1 MAYNQLTELDY
12 FNIRNSLRDYL
23 RANSDFTDYDFEGSV
38 INNLLDLL
46 AYNTYYTSFNT
57 NMVAN
62 EMFLN
67 TATLRDNVVS
77 IAKQLGYSPRSST
90 APVADVNCTIN
101 LTSGNNVNAL
111 VFRRGSGFIST
122 IDNTLYQ
129 YILQDDVKALVNNNQ
144 AVFENLKVYEGTLIK
159 TYHTVGAIDPEIIL
173 NNSGIDV
180 STIKVR
186 ISPSSSAS
194 NFEIYTQSEN
204 ILTINSKSQVFFVTE
219 VEDENYKVT
228 FGDGVLGE
236 KLTPGQYIE
245 LSYIVTAADITNSSR
260 AFTFNGTVE
269 DENGALFSISS
280 IVISVNSPSA
290 GGASI
295 ESIDAIKRNAPA
307 MFGTQNRA
315 VTSEDYQSICRRIYP
330 AIADIY
336 SYGGEESNPPEYGIV
351 KIVIKPSNA
360 AKLTSFTK
368 RQIQTEIKKF
378 AVGSV
383 TAKIIDASILYIE
396 LNSKIYYQ
404 SSLTNKSP
412 DAIRSLVIKNIE
424 SYIKNSDTEKFG
436 GKFRYSR
443 FGSAIDS
450 TDKSIRSNLTQV
462 IMRKDFYPS
471 LNNKTY
477 YELCFNNPFDYD
489 TDELALSSTGF
500 VVQEFPNFTSYIED
514 RDGKVILYRLDSQT
528 GLKIVLNQ
536 NLGKIDYVTGEIK
549 IYDLTIIKGSFE
561 DNRIAVRLRP
571 QFNDINAIRE
581 MFLDVDVAQS
591 KFTIIQE

>member
-23 RANSDFTDYDFEGSV
+23 KANSDFTDYDFEGSV

-77 IAKQLGYSPRSST
+77 IAKQLGYSPRSTT
-90 APVADVNCTIN
+90 APVADVNCTIT

-129 YILQDDVKALVNNNQ
+129 YILQDDVKELVNNNQ
-144 AVFENLKVYEGTLIK
+144 AVFENLRVYEGTLIK
-159 TYHTVGAIDPEIIL
+159 TYYTVGAIDPEIIL
-173 NNSGIDV
+173 NNTGVDV
-180 STIKVR
+180 SSIKVR

-204 ILTINSKSQVFFVTE
+204 ILTINSNSQVFFVTE
-219 VEDENYKVT
+219 VEDENYRVT
-228 FGDGVLGE
+228 FGDGVLGK

-245 LSYIVTAADITNSSR
+245 VSYIVTAGDITNSAR

-269 DENGALFSISS
+269 DENGALFGIQS
-280 IVISVNSPSA
+280 IVVSVNSPST
-290 GGASI
+290 GGAAI

-315 VTSEDYQSICRRIYP
+315 VTSEDYESICRRIYP

-336 SYGGEESNPPEYGIV
+336 SYGGEESNPPEYGVV
-351 KIVIKPSNA
+351 KIVIKPSNT

-368 RQIQTEIKKF
+368 KQIETEIKKF

-383 TAKIIDASILYIE
+383 TTKIIDPSILYVE
-396 LNSKIYYQ
+396 LDSKIYYQ

-412 DAIRSLVIKNIE
+412 DAIRSSVIKNIE
-424 SYIKNSDTEKFG
+424 SYTKNSDIEKFG

-443 FGSAIDS
+443 FGSVIDS

-500 VVQEFPNFTSYIED
+500 VVQEFSNFTSYIED
-514 RDGKVILYRLDSQT
+514 HDGKVILYRLDLQT
-528 GLKIVLNQ
+528 GLKIVLNK
-536 NLGKIDYVTGEIK
+536 NLGTIDYVTGEIK
-549 IYDLTIIKGSFE
+549 IYDLNIIKGSFDDDKIE
-561 DNRIAVRLRP
+561 VRLRP

-581 MFLDVDVAQS
+581 MFLDIDIVQS

>member
-1 MAYNQLTELDY
+1 M
-12 FNIRNSLRDYL
+12 
-23 RANSDFTDYDFEGSV
+23 
-38 INNLLDLL
+38 
-46 AYNTYYTSFNT
+46 
-57 NMVAN
+57 
-62 EMFLN
+62 
-67 TATLRDNVVS
+67 
-77 IAKQLGYSPRSST
+77 
-90 APVADVNCTIN
+90 
-101 LTSGNNVNAL
+101 
-111 VFRRGSGFIST
+111 
-122 IDNTLYQ
+122 
-129 YILQDDVKALVNNNQ
+129 
-144 AVFENLKVYEGTLIK
+144 
-159 TYHTVGAIDPEIIL
+159 
-173 NNSGIDV
+173 
-180 STIKVR
+180 R

-204 ILTINSKSQVFFVTE
+204 ILTINSNSQVFFVTE
-219 VEDENYKVT
+219 VEDENYRVT
-228 FGDGVLGE
+228 FGDGVLGK

-245 LSYIVTAADITNSSR
+245 VSYIVTAGDITNSAR

-269 DENGALFSISS
+269 DENGALFGIQS
-280 IVISVNSPSA
+280 IVVSVNSPST
-290 GGASI
+290 GGAAI

-315 VTSEDYQSICRRIYP
+315 VTSEDYESICRRIYP

-336 SYGGEESNPPEYGIV
+336 SYGGEESNPPEYGVV
-351 KIVIKPSNA
+351 KIVIKPSNT

-368 RQIQTEIKKF
+368 KQIETEIKKF

-383 TAKIIDASILYIE
+383 TTKIIDPSILYVE
-396 LNSKIYYQ
+396 LDSKIYYQ

-412 DAIRSLVIKNIE
+412 DAIRSSVIKNIE
-424 SYIKNSDTEKFG
+424 SYTKNSDIEKFG

-443 FGSAIDS
+443 FGSVIDS

-500 VVQEFPNFTSYIED
+500 VVQEFSNFTSYIED
-514 RDGKVILYRLDSQT
+514 HDGKVILYRLDLQT
-528 GLKIVLNQ
+528 GLKIVLNK
-536 NLGKIDYVTGEIK
+536 NLGTIDYVTGEIK
-549 IYDLTIIKGSFE
+549 IYDLNIIKGSFDDDKIE
-561 DNRIAVRLRP
+561 VRLRP

-581 MFLDVDVAQS
+581 MFLDIDIVQS